1 MNIAIII
8 NNVVSNIAVF
18 DSMDIANEM
27 YPDAICVNADENDC
41 AIGDT
46 YRNGDFIKA
55 PEPIDVE
62 AYLLDIDFRLMMVE
76 EGAI

>member
-8 NNVVSNIAVF
+8 NNIVSNIAVF
-18 DSMDIANEM
+18 NSLATANGM
-27 YPDAICVNADENDC
+27 YPDAICVNADENNC

-46 YRNGDFIKA
+46 YLNGEFIKA

-76 EGAI
+76 EGVI

>member
-1 MNIAIII
+1 MNIALIIDSI
-8 NNVVSNIAVF
+8 VKNIAVF
-18 DSMDIANEM
+18 DSIDVAKNM
-27 YPDAICVNADENDC
+27 YPNALCIDADENNC

-46 YRNGDFIKA
+46 YLNGEFIKA